1 MCSDA
6 ETEPPGTPAQLG
18 GEGRKDVRDRKSGG
32 KKRRD
37 RRQGCGRGSAVVA
50 AAASQWGGRGGEE
63 EWGREGE
70 GRGRGEGGE
79 REGRREGGGEGRGRE
94 TDAALP
100 PSFRRTAPPQG
111 PALGHPRP

>member
-63 EWGREGE
+63 GGGRGGEGE
-70 GRGRGEGGE
+70 GDRRGPPTLLQENRSSAGPRSG
-79 REGRREGGGEGRGRE
+79 
-94 TDAALP
+94 AP
-100 PSFRRTAPPQG
+100 PSLICQG
-111 PALGHPRP
+111 PAITVALFS